1 MAAKTT
7 AKTKSVATEV
17 ENVVAE
23 PAVETIDQLK
33 SNMIALATDLCERV
47 PGKAIETDMG
57 VDKIVALYNAVK
69 QVINITY
76 LTYTRVAGDKGVIF
90 SYAKRYYAKKEFD

>member
-7 AKTKSVATEV
+7 AKTKNVAAEAET
-17 ENVVAE
+17 VVAE

-33 SNMIALATDLCERV
+33 SNMIALANDLCERV
-47 PGKAIETDMG
+47 RGKAIDTDTG

-69 QVINITY
+69 
-76 LTYTRVAGDKGVIF
+76 
-90 SYAKRYYAKKEFD
+90 

>member
-33 SNMIALATDLCERV
+33 SNMIALANDLCERV
-47 PGKAIETDMG
+47 RGKAIETDMG

-69 QVINITY
+69 QVIIIAYFTY
-76 LTYTRVAGDKGVIF
+76 IRVASDKGVIF
-90 SYAKRYYAKKEFD
+90 SYAKRYYAKKGV

>member
-33 SNMIALATDLCERV
+33 SNMIALANDLCERV
-47 PGKAIETDMG
+47 RGKAIDNHMG
-57 VDKIVALYNAVK
+57 VDRLNSNA
-69 QVINITY
+69 INTHE
-76 LTYTRVAGDKGVIF
+76 TTQTPN
-90 SYAKRYYAKKEFD
+90 

>member
-7 AKTKSVATEV
+7 TKTKSVATEV
-17 ENVVAE
+17 ENVTTEVENVAAE

-33 SNMIALATDLCERV
+33 SNMIALANDLCERV
-47 PGKAIETDMG
+47 RGKAIDTDTG

-69 QVINITY
+69 
-76 LTYTRVAGDKGVIF
+76 
-90 SYAKRYYAKKEFD
+90 

>member
-17 ENVVAE
+17 ENVAE

-33 SNMIALATDLCERV
+33 SNMIALANDLCERV
-47 PGKAIETDMG
+47 RGKAIETDMG
-57 VDKIVALYNAVK
+57 VDKIVAIYNAVK
-69 QVINITY
+69 
-76 LTYTRVAGDKGVIF
+76 
-90 SYAKRYYAKKEFD
+90 

>member
-17 ENVVAE
+17 ENVAE

-33 SNMIALATDLCERV
+33 SNMIALANDLCERV
-47 PGKAIETDMG
+47 RGKAIETDMG

-69 QVINITY
+69 
-76 LTYTRVAGDKGVIF
+76 
-90 SYAKRYYAKKEFD
+90 